1 MNNSFPQH
9 LEQLR
14 NIYDQHDLIMI
25 LIGILGIEKKISRYL
40 KLYSRIE
47 FVYEFDNL
55 SKDETHHT
63 LEYK

>member
-25 LIGILGIEKKISRYL
+25 LIGILGIEKKNIS
-40 KLYSRIE
+40 
-47 FVYEFDNL
+47 L
-55 SKDETHHT
+55 SET
-63 LEYK
+63 LFKNRVCI